1 VEMCAVVLELRE
13 KERELARKENEL
25 KVRSAPLGD
34 RLAKLTTAKTLEDAV
49 FKASQ
54 DVIDAVR
61 ARRTHLARLNEQADA
76 VKRQLGRSLEEVEE
90 DESLNWTSKKI
101 QFYLSEDTNTNEV
114 TWNLRQLH
122 REWEAVRKENE
133 RRRKEAEEVEEK
145 RGWWR
150 FGM

>member
-1 VEMCAVVLELRE
+1 
-13 KERELARKENEL
+13 
-25 KVRSAPLGD
+25 
-34 RLAKLTTAKTLEDAV
+34 
-49 FKASQ
+49 
-54 DVIDAVR
+54 
-61 ARRTHLARLNEQADA
+61 

-133 RRRKEAEEVEEK
+133 RGRGGGGEEGLVEVWHV
-145 RGWWR
+145 G
-150 FGM
+150 G

>member
-1 VEMCAVVLELRE
+1 MLELRE
-13 KERELARKENEL
+13 KERALARKENEL
-25 KVRSAPLGD
+25 KVRSAPFCD
-34 RLAKLTTAKTLEDAV
+34 RLVKLTFTETLEDAV

-61 ARRTHLARLNEQADA
+61 TRRTHLARLNEQADA

-133 RRRKEAEEVEEK
+133 RRRKEAVEVEEK